1 MTTLT
6 ERDLRSLERPGLY
19 RIFKPLDPE
28 EPLPRELLLAA
39 RRQRTVGRRELAGAL
54 WLPAFAALLVLAGWV
69 NISGPIVLG
78 FVALLLAGFVAFAVS
93 GDRKS
98 PLK

>member
-54 WLPAFAALLVLAGWV
+54 WLPGLVAIMVLAQAEHLGWLP
-69 NISGPIVLG
+69 SGALIC
-78 FVALLLAGFVAFAVS
+78 LLLGALTVFAFRR
-93 GDRKS
+93 DPK
-98 PLK
+98 

>member
-54 WLPAFAALLVLAGWV
+54 WLPGLVAIMVLSQVENLGWLPSGAL
-69 NISGPIVLG
+69 IC
-78 FVALLLAGFVAFAVS
+78 LLLGALTVFAFRR
-93 GDRKS
+93 DPK
-98 PLK
+98 

>member
-1 MTTLT
+1 VTTLT

-54 WLPAFAALLVLAGWV
+54 WLPGLVAIMVLAQVENLGWLP
-69 NISGPIVLG
+69 SGALIC
-78 FVALLLAGFVAFAVS
+78 LLLGALTVFALRR
-93 GDRKS
+93 DPK
-98 PLK
+98 

>member
-19 RIFKPLDPE
+19 GIFKPLDPE

-54 WLPAFAALLVLAGWV
+54 WLPGLVAIMLLAQVENLGGLPAGLLVC
-69 NISGPIVLG
+69 
-78 FVALLLAGFVAFAVS
+78 LLLASLTVLAFR
-93 GDRKS
+93 GDRK
-98 PLK
+98 